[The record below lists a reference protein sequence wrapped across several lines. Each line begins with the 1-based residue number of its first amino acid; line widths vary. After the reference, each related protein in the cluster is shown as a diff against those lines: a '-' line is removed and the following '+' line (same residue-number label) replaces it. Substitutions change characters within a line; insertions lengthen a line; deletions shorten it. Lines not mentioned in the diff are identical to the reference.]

1 MTQPFDEEAFK
12 RTLIEQGID
21 PAAAAEVAAKT
32 AKGRAAQPAPA
43 VVLPAES
50 LREALH
56 DAPSSDEPAEAAPAR
71 KRAPAKKQAGATV
84 TTRKPRKGSAVE
96 EVSAAVSEAKQR
108 ALIQRTTDELKETQL
123 SLFEL
128 APWDDDMRAMPND
141 YGRSALF
148 TVRNKRQKRAAYEQ
162 KAIYHYNNDVLITFT
177 GVELRADDDELVWQQ
192 FLEYVKRF
200 AVGEPVYFSMYQLLQ
215 DLGWP
220 INGHY
225 YDKAEASLTRLQANA
240 MQITSPRF
248 GTLDSV
254 SLIDKFKI
262 VNRGTKKAMCRVEID
277 QKIIYLFA
285 GDHYS
290 KFVWSKYR
298 KLRPITRRLFDYLAS
313 HKEPYPLKLETFRLI
328 CGSDSERP
336 AKWKEQ
342 TKDACKE
349 LTDSGLVANTW
360 VNGDAIYCQREANDE
375 QIEQA

>member
-1 MTQPFDEEAFK
+1 MTQPFNEEEFK
-12 RTLIEQGID
+12 KTLIDRGID

-32 AKGRAAQPAPA
+32 AKARAGQTAP
-43 VVLPAES
+43 VLVSTAES
-50 LREALH
+50 LRNALRA
-56 DAPSSDEPAEAAPAR
+56 APRASEPTEAA
-71 KRAPAKKQAGATV
+71 KPAKKQPGTSMTTKKRAT
-84 TTRKPRKGSAVE
+84 KSSAVE
-96 EVSAAVSEAKQR
+96 DVSAKVSEAKQR
-108 ALIQRTTDELKETQL
+108 ALIQRTSDEVKAAQL
-123 SLFEL
+123 SLFDL

-148 TVRNKRQKRAAYEQ
+148 TVRNKRQKRLAYEQ

-192 FLEYVKRF
+192 VLEYAKRF
-200 AVGEPVYFSMYQLLQ
+200 PVGEPVYFSMYQLLT
-215 DLGWP
+215 DLDWP

-248 GTLDSV
+248 GVLDSV

-298 KLRPITRRLFDYLAS
+298 KLKPITRRLFDYLAS

-328 CGSDSERP
+328 CGSESERA

-342 TKDACKE
+342 TKEACKE
-349 LTDSGLVANTW
+349 LSDSGLVASTW
-360 VNGDAIYCQREANDE
+360 VNGDSIYCEREANE
-375 QIEQA
+375 KAIEQA

>member
-1 MTQPFDEEAFK
+1 MTQQPFDEEEFK
-12 RTLIEQGID
+12 KTLIERGID

-32 AKGRAAQPAPA
+32 AKARVGQAGPAL
-43 VVLPAES
+43 VSPAES
-50 LREALH
+50 LGEALRGK
-56 DAPSSDEPAEAAPAR
+56 PSSNEPAEAAPAR
-71 KRAPAKKQAGATV
+71 APAKKRAGASM
-84 TTRKPRKGSAVE
+84 TTTKKAKKGSAVE
-96 EVSAAVSEAKQR
+96 DVSAKVSEAKQR
-108 ALIQRTTDELKETQL
+108 ALIQRTTDEVKEAQL
-123 SLFEL
+123 TLFDL

-148 TVRNKRQKRAAYEQ
+148 TVRNKRQKRIAYEQ

-192 FLEYVKRF
+192 VLEYAKRF
-200 AVGEPVYFSMYQLLQ
+200 PVGEPVYFSMYQLLT
-215 DLGWP
+215 DLDWP

-248 GTLDSV
+248 GVLESV

-277 QKIIYLFA
+277 QKMIYLFA

-298 KLRPITRRLFDYLAS
+298 KLKPITRRLFDYLAS

-328 CGSDSERP
+328 CGSESERA

-342 TKDACKE
+342 AKDACKE
-349 LTDSGLVANTW
+349 LEDSGLVASTW
-360 VNGDAIYCQREANDE
+360 VNGDSIYCEREASDKQGE
-375 QIEQA
+375 LV